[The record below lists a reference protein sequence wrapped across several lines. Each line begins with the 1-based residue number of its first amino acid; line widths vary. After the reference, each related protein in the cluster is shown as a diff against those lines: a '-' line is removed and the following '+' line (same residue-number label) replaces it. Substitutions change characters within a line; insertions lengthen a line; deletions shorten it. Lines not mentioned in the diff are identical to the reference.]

1 MKKIESIH
9 NKTKIIQND
18 ELPYNTNNI
27 MLNHDDLI
35 NFFNTNGLN
44 DVKFNNINLVEGYLS
59 NFSVQL
65 ARF

>member
-27 MLNHDDLI
+27 MLNHNDLI
-35 NFFNTNGLN
+35 EPKGP
-44 DVKFNNINLVEGYLS
+44 I
-59 NFSVQL
+59 
-65 ARF
+65 